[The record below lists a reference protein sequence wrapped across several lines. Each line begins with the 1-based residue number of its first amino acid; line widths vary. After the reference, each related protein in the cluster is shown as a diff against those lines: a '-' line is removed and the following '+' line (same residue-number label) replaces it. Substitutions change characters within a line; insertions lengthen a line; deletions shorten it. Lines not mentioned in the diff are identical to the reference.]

1 MEGAVEQRSE
11 FWGEP
16 GSFQGA
22 TGCNNILHKTGQ
34 PGVLLAD
41 VDESVRKY
49 NGQKLRRR
57 SEVQTK
63 CGALHE
69 LLKENATNCQ
79 H

>member
-1 MEGAVEQRSE
+1 MEGAVEQRRE

-22 TGCNNILHKTGQ
+22 TGCNILHKTGQ

-41 VDESVRKY
+41 VDKSVRQY

-57 SEVQTK
+57 
-63 CGALHE
+63 
-69 LLKENATNCQ
+69 
-79 H
+79 